1 MQNQNIMVGEG
12 HFLLQSVS
20 FNVYITVILS
30 SNGCGDITSCPL
42 LLRIIVMDW
51 KTSQKP
57 INFHENRRNRSRP
70 VSPIFGKP
78 ADQIWN
84 LKKLK
89 KFEIKILK
97 KLESISIFLV
107 KQNSKNQSHESYKIR
122 WSQNRRGNREKR
134 KWPVPYKGATLG
146 PYPQAPDL
154 ILHPRPPSSMPPP
167 LDFDVFHRCAT
178 GPVYRL
184 GLVVNQSY

>member
-1 MQNQNIMVGEG
+1 VWWY
-12 HFLLQSVS
+12 HLLPIAIEDHSYGLKNWSKTGQFS
-20 FNVYITVILS
+20 
-30 SNGCGDITSCPL
+30 
-42 LLRIIVMDW
+42 W
-51 KTSQKP
+51 KPKKP
-57 INFHENRRNRSRP
+57 
-70 VSPIFGKP
+70 PIFGKP

-84 LKKLK
+84 LKTLK

-97 KLESISIFLV
+97 KLESISWFLV

-167 LDFDVFHRCAT
+167 LDFDVFNRCAT
-178 GPVYRL
+178 GPIYRL
-184 GLVVNQSY
+184 GLLVHQSY